1 VDPSSLTYPTR
12 KTWLDL
18 NNGNLFDP
26 FIRAFSANAT
36 MYPERYIARSP
47 SSTTKMELPSGYV
60 DLRYRG
66 LGFVWDFG
74 WRRTEE
80 GMEWELGDWVNT
92 NKRYGK
98 EEVGKIPLEDTGKL
112 EGNTGDSDEE
122 GERKWQW
129 VHSMVGRLW
138 QQKAG
143 DLGDW

>member
-1 VDPSSLTYPTR
+1 
-12 KTWLDL
+12 LDL

-26 FIRAFSANAT
+26 FIRAFSGNAT

-66 LGFVWDFG
+66 LGLIWDFG
-74 WRRTEE
+74 WKRTEE

-98 EEVGKIPLEDTGKL
+98 EEVAEELPLEMDIEKR
-112 EGNTGDSDEE
+112 EEQSGDDDEE
-122 GERKWQW
+122 GQRKWQW
-129 VHSMVGRLW
+129 VHSMVGRIW
-138 QQKAG
+138 RKG
-143 DLGDW
+143 GSISGDW

>member
-1 VDPSSLTYPTR
+1 MR

-26 FIRAFSANAT
+26 FIRAFSTNAT

-66 LGFVWDFG
+66 LGLIWDFG

-92 NKRYGK
+92 NKIYGK
-98 EEVGKIPLEDTGKL
+98 EEVAGEITLETNSGKQEERSGH
-112 EGNTGDSDEE
+112 NHEE

-138 QQKAG
+138 QQKG
-143 DLGDW
+143 SVLGDW

>member
-1 VDPSSLTYPTR
+1 VDPTLLTYPTR

-26 FIRAFSANAT
+26 FIRAFSANVT

-47 SSTTKMELPSGYV
+47 SSTSSLPSGYV

-66 LGFVWDFG
+66 MGLVWDFG

-80 GMEWELGDWVNT
+80 GMEWELEDWAST
-92 NKRYGK
+92 NKRHGK
-98 EEVGKIPLEDTGKL
+98 EEVAGEVPLEDTGKQ
-112 EGNTGDSDEE
+112 EGRSGHNGED

-138 QQKAG
+138 QQKAS